1 VASEQ
6 ESAVSE
12 SAGRDTPRLVSC
24 TGPSILKKQT
34 WKGLDWDQR
43 VKKLAISI
51 TCAIRTKQM
60 VVR

>member
-1 VASEQ
+1 
-6 ESAVSE
+6 VSE
-12 SAGRDTPRLVSC
+12 SAGRDTPHLVSC
-24 TGPSILKKQT
+24 TGRSILKKQT